1 MESFAFSK
9 YKQTIDLP
17 FPLNDEIPKKSS
29 ISKEKRKSS

>member
-17 FPLNDEIPKKSS
+17 FPWNGELSKKLS
-29 ISKEKRKSS
+29 ILKAKRKSP